1 MNIHYITEPNEDFEA
16 LCMLLDTSLE
26 EVVAGE
32 FDRTPYRQFNTLE
45 KIHDI
50 CIAYDGETPAGCAS
64 FREYEP
70 GTAEVKRVFVRKEY
84 RGRGISRLLME
95 ALEKKARERGFHTL
109 ILECGEP
116 LTAAMEL
123 YRKTGFE
130 ITGNYAPYIGM
141 ADSICMRKKL

>member
-50 CIAYDGETPAGCAS
+50 CIAYDGEIFG
-64 FREYEP
+64 RE
-70 GTAEVKRVFVRKEY
+70 
-84 RGRGISRLLME
+84 
-95 ALEKKARERGFHTL
+95 ARE
-109 ILECGEP
+109 
-116 LTAAMEL
+116 
-123 YRKTGFE
+123 
-130 ITGNYAPYIGM
+130 
-141 ADSICMRKKL
+141 